1 MTIFVTFSDLYYS
14 FFDVLCSISYFFR
27 AHFRQMRQM
36 NSMMSSMFSDPFG
49 MMGDMGGMGGMGG
62 LGAIGGMGGMGG
74 MGGPLSIMAPHHH
87 PRNAMMPFMPPHMNM
102 NRLLTGLSYH
112 F

>member
-1 MTIFVTFSDLYYS
+1 
-14 FFDVLCSISYFFR
+14 
-27 AHFRQMRQM
+27 MRQM

-74 MGGPLSIMAPHHH
+74 PLSIMAPHHH
-87 PRNAMMPFMPPHMNM
+87 PRNAMMPFMPHMNM
-102 NRLLTGLSYH
+102 NRLLTGLSNH
-112 F
+112 